1 MIYLLVSFT
10 HKNTD
15 IYTRQK
21 LSFANE
27 DKIDTFLN
35 NLTKNEN
42 ILEAVL
48 LSTCN
53 RIEIITAVHD
63 KQDAIYSILKELS
76 AHSGFIEE
84 ELSLRADIFDSNSA
98 VHHLFSVASSLDSLV
113 IGETQIVGQLKDAF
127 KYSINK
133 GYCAQNLA
141 RVFHYAF
148 KTAAKVRTATSLGT
162 GSVSVASTA
171 ALKAKKCFE
180 NKDVTGV
187 KALVIGAGQMGE
199 LAIKHL
205 QNHNFDIVLTS
216 RSYEHALE
224 LAKKFDKITI
234 EVRDFKDLPDL
245 INSTQVLMSATSSQ
259 VPIITKNMLRDFP
272 KKRFWFDIAVPKDIE
287 NNLSYDNLQIF
298 NVDDLQDIVDENMAL
313 RAQNAKIAFVI
324 VSTMAKEFF
333 IWLKS
338 LGVEPVI
345 KYLHELGEN
354 TIEEKIKKA
363 IKKGFIDKKDEANI
377 TKLCQNIMSDFLHK
391 PSKHLRIVS
400 KTMEGDVALG
410 SIQNM
415 FGLKEDLSM
424 INKYKCEH
432 SLENSIS

>member
-21 LSFANE
+21 LSFSGEN
-27 DKIDTFLN
+27 KIDTFLS
-35 NLTKNEN
+35 NLTKNPN

-53 RIEIITAVHD
+53 RIEIITAVQD

-76 AHSGFIEE
+76 THSGFIEE

-180 NKDVTGV
+180 NQDVSGI

-205 QNHNFDIVLTS
+205 QNHNFKIVLTS
-216 RSYEHALE
+216 RSYEKALE
-224 LAKKFDKITI
+224 LAKKFDKISI

-245 INSTQVLMSATSSQ
+245 INSTQVLMSATSAQ
-259 VPIITKNMLRDFP
+259 APIITQNMLSDFD
-272 KKRFWFDIAVPKDIE
+272 KKRFWFDIAVPKDIQ

-313 RAQNAKIAFVI
+313 RAKNAKIAFVI
-324 VSTMAKEFF
+324 VSTMANDFF

-345 KYLHELGEN
+345 KHLHELGEN
-354 TIEEKIKKA
+354 TIDEKIQKA
-363 IKKGFIDKKDEANI
+363 IKKGFIDKKDEVNI
-377 TKLCQNIMSDFLHK
+377 TKLCQNIMADFLHK

-432 SLENSIS
+432 SLENSIN